1 MTWTD
6 PSTSLHFQFRR
17 FLRARKF
24 NVADALQQY
33 TLTEDWRREKNV
45 TELYDDFALEEF
57 NLTQSQYPMWT
68 GRVDKAGLPVYVFQI
83 SKLTKETV
91 NAYSKKEDRLDDR
104 LIALYEV
111 RCFCRILLLVG

>member
-1 MTWTD
+1 
-6 PSTSLHFQFRR
+6 
-17 FLRARKF
+17 
-24 NVADALQQY
+24 VAEALQQY
-33 TLTEDWRREKNV
+33 TLTEDWRRQKNV
-45 TELYDDFALEEF
+45 TELYDDFDLEEF

-83 SKLTKETV
+83 SKLTKESV

-111 RCFCRILLLVG
+111 RCFYRISTSLVR